1 MTFNY
6 FLENLEESLSYVD
19 TAAEEIG
26 YNNKEIKQFCKK
38 AMEFEID
45 IDDFFKEHRDEL
57 GYMSVMPVS
66 NGIYSMDRFGDI
78 AYTIR
83 EFAKSDDI
91 EVTTHKGSITNKDE
105 LEKFRQIIVNYSNFL
120 DKLLNMIREVNGEF
134 NLDENEPY

>member
-6 FLENLEESLSYVD
+6 FLENLEESLSYID
-19 TAAEEIG
+19 TAANEIG
-26 YNNKEIKQFCKK
+26 YDHKEIKQFCKN
-38 AMEFEID
+38 AMQFEIELN
-45 IDDFFKEHRDEL
+45 DFFKAHREEL

-66 NGIYSMDRFGDI
+66 NGVYSMDRFGDI

-83 EFAKSDDI
+83 AFASSDDI
-91 EVTTHKGSITNKDE
+91 EISTHKGSITNKDE
-105 LEKFRQIIVNYSNFL
+105 LEKFRQIVANYSSFL